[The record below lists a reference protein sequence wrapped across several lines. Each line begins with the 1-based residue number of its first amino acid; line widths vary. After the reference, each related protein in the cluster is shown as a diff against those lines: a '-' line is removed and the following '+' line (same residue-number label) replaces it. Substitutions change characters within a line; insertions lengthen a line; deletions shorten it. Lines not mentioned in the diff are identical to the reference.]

1 MKFSAAVLSAA
12 LALASFAAA
21 AADYPAPK
29 QGEWIAKDFKFHT
42 GETMPELRL
51 HYTTVGEPTGQPV
64 LVLHGSGGSAAS
76 MLTPGFAGELFG
88 AGQPLDATKYY
99 IIIPDGIGH
108 GKSSKPSDGM
118 KTAFPKYNYEDMVD
132 AQYRLV
138 KEGLGIK
145 HLRLV
150 IGNSMGG
157 MHSWIWGVKYP
168 QAMDALAPMAAQP
181 TAMASRNWMLRRMML
196 ETIRN
201 DPDYASGNYIS
212 QPRMMK
218 YAINA
223 FALATTGGT
232 LALQA
237 QAPTAAQA
245 DKIVDDRLATP
256 ITADANDFIWQWEA
270 SHDYDPSAGL
280 EKIEAATLLI
290 NAADDERNP
299 PETGITEAAMKRVK
313 NGKLYLIPASP
324 QTRGHSTTGAASF
337 YAQALRELLQ
347 NAPQRI
353 DVSRNDANVRRSL
366 SPRCARP
373 ARRGG
378 RLAWRAS
385 GFSRGKARVRL
396 AVLSGQGLG
405 HGEAD
410 AGAAGD
416 GGRGRAGNLPPRV
429 RADGARAA
437 LPMCGSPRPMPTT
450 LKSALTMAWQ
460 NLAPKP
466 RAKKKS

>member
-1 MKFSAAVLSAA
+1 MKFLVAAVSAAFALIASAA
-12 LALASFAAA
+12 F

-29 QGEWIAKDFKFHT
+29 QGDWVAKDFRFHS

-51 HYTTVGEPTGQPV
+51 HYTTIGEPTGQPV
-64 LVLHGSGGSAAS
+64 LVLHGSGQSGAA
-76 MLTPGFAGELFG
+76 MLTPTFAGELFG
-88 AGQPLDATKYY
+88 TGQPLDATKYF

-132 AQYRLV
+132 AQHRLV
-138 KEGLGIK
+138 KEGLGVR

-168 QAMDALAPMAAQP
+168 DMMDALAPMASQP

-201 DPDYASGNYIS
+201 DPDYNGGNYTG

-223 FALATTGGT
+223 FAIATTGGT
-232 LALQA
+232 LALQS
-237 QAPTAAQA
+237 QAPTAAKA
-245 DKIVDDRLATP
+245 DKLVEDRLAMP
-256 ITADANDFIWQWEA
+256 ITADANDFIYQWEA
-270 SHDYDPSAGL
+270 SRDYDPSAGL

-299 PETGITEAAMKRVK
+299 PETGITEAALKRIR
-313 NGKLYLIPASP
+313 NAKLHLIPAST

-337 YAQALRELLQ
+337 YIQPLRELLQ
-347 NAPQRI
+347 TAPQR
-353 DVSRNDANVRRSL
+353 
-366 SPRCARP
+366 
-373 ARRGG
+373 
-378 RLAWRAS
+378 
-385 GFSRGKARVRL
+385 
-396 AVLSGQGLG
+396 
-405 HGEAD
+405 
-410 AGAAGD
+410 
-416 GGRGRAGNLPPRV
+416 
-429 RADGARAA
+429 
-437 LPMCGSPRPMPTT
+437 
-450 LKSALTMAWQ
+450 TM
-460 NLAPKP
+460 
-466 RAKKKS
+466 

>member
-1 MKFSAAVLSAA
+1 MKFLRAALSAA
-12 LALASFAAA
+12 FTITSFAAL

-29 QGEWIAKDFKFHT
+29 QGDWIAKDFKFHT

-76 MLTPGFAGELFG
+76 MLTPAFAGELFG
-88 AGQPLDATKYY
+88 PGQPLDASKYY

-118 KTAFPKYNYEDMVD
+118 KTAFPKYDYEDMVD

-168 QAMDALAPMAAQP
+168 QAMDALVPMASQP
-181 TAMASRNWMLRRMML
+181 TEMASRNWMLRRMML

-201 DPDYASGNYIS
+201 DPDYNGGNYTK

-223 FALATTGGT
+223 YGIATGGGT
-232 LALQA
+232 LGYQTL
-237 QAPTAAQA
+237 APTAARA
-245 DKIVDDRLATP
+245 DKMVDDRLAAP
-256 ITADANDFIWQWEA
+256 IAADANDFIYQWEA
-270 SHDYDPSAGL
+270 SHDYNPAAGL
-280 EKIEAATLLI
+280 ERIEATLLAI

-299 PETGITEAAMKRVK
+299 PETGLTDAALKRVK
-313 NGKLYLIPASP
+313 NGRLYLIPASTE
-324 QTRGHSTTGAASF
+324 TRGHLTTGSAAF
-337 YAQALRELLQ
+337 YKQQLQELLQ
-347 NAPQRI
+347 TAPQR
-353 DVSRNDANVRRSL
+353 
-366 SPRCARP
+366 
-373 ARRGG
+373 
-378 RLAWRAS
+378 
-385 GFSRGKARVRL
+385 
-396 AVLSGQGLG
+396 
-405 HGEAD
+405 
-410 AGAAGD
+410 
-416 GGRGRAGNLPPRV
+416 
-429 RADGARAA
+429 
-437 LPMCGSPRPMPTT
+437 
-450 LKSALTMAWQ
+450 TM
-460 NLAPKP
+460 
-466 RAKKKS
+466 